1 MITET
6 TRACAACRNLID
18 DGDAACPKCGR
29 VPCPR
34 VDLWPEGARRLLF
47 LFLLTDAL
55 ATKLDATEQ
64 QQMEWLLENVMR
76 GRYYGGRVLPRSASA
91 ADCYPFFL
99 ELLEE
104 WKACDSPN
112 EVNAIAQLRGAR

>member
-6 TRACAACRNLID
+6 TRACSACRNLID
-18 DGDAACPKCGR
+18 DADAKCPKCGR
-29 VPCPR
+29 IPCPR
-34 VDLWPEGARRLLF
+34 VELWPEGARRLLF

-76 GRYYGGRVLPRSASA
+76 GRYYGGRVLPRSAPA
-91 ADCYPFFL
+91 ADCYPFFI